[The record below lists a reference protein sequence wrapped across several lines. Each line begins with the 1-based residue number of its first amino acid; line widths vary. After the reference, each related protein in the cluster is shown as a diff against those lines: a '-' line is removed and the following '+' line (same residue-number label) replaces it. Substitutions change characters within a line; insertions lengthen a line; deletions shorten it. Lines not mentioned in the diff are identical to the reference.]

1 VMFGRATTGR
11 LQAGLGGAVTKGYH
25 VYELKVGGV
34 ASDLLRAEFED
45 VDLRVVPGRTCRRTG
60 LVDQAALFGLIRR
73 IEDLSLVLLE
83 VAAAAEYRCVC
94 PRLLGSAVSRNL
106 AGDEGLLT
114 TRESEVLRLLASR
127 LTAQEIAQTL
137 FVSPNTL
144 KSHMKSIY
152 HKLGINTRAEAV
164 REGHARALV

>member
-1 VMFGRATTGR
+1 M
-11 LQAGLGGAVTKGYH
+11 KGYH

-45 VDLRVVPGRTCRRTG
+45 VDLRMMPGRTCRRTC
-60 LVDQAALFGLIRR
+60 LVDQAAVFGLIRR
-73 IEDLSLVLLE
+73 IEDLGLVLLE
-83 VAAAAEYRCVC
+83 VAAAEYRCVC

-106 AGDEGLLT
+106 AGDGGLLT